1 MNSNVLY
8 AVIAVLLVAAGILA
22 YEVYNDRHKSGGVE
36 IEVGK
41 SGLSIQQ
48 K

>member
-1 MNSNVLY
+1 MNRNVLY
-8 AVIAVLLVAAGILA
+8 LVIAVLVVAAGVMGYQL
-22 YEVYNDRHKSGGVE
+22 YNERHKSGVE

>member
-8 AVIAVLLVAAGILA
+8 VVIAVLLVAAGALS
-22 YEVYNDRHKSGGVE
+22 YQVYNDRHKSGVE

-41 SGLSIQQ
+41 NGLSIQQ